1 MLNYV
6 KYVSVNIV
14 ENIFEC
20 MLVGTLFQASVCP
33 WSICGGQLVSV
44 SVILS
49 CFDISPLA
57 GRMNY

>member
-20 MLVGTLFQASVCP
+20 MLVGTLFRASVCP
-33 WSICGGQLVSV
+33 WIICGGQLV